1 MITLIDYG
9 VGNIFAF
16 QNVYKRL
23 NIPTKIAKT
32 QQDLADAKKM
42 ILPGV
47 GSFDYAMGQ
56 LNASGMR
63 EKLDELVLEKKVPV
77 IGICVG
83 MQMLAKTSEEG
94 VMPGLGWINAT
105 VKKIDTNLLTQTT
118 RLPHMGWNDV
128 SVKTKNPLL
137 KNLEFNSRF
146 YFLHSYYFETNLA
159 SDSIA
164 FSNYGKEFTCVVNH
178 KNIYGVQFHPESVLT
193 EHGHDLLN
201 NFLKA
206 YG

>member
-1 MITLIDYG
+1 MITIIDYG
-9 VGNIFAF
+9 VGNIKAF
-16 QNVYKRL
+16 YNIFSKLSVNV
-23 NIPTKIAKT
+23 KIAQKPK
-32 QQDLADAKKM
+32 DLINATKL

-47 GSFDYAMGQ
+47 GHFDYAMKRFSE
-56 LNASGMR
+56 SGM
-63 EKLDELVLEKKVPV
+63 LNVVDEMVMNHNIPIL
-77 IGICVG
+77 GICVG

-105 VKKIDTNLLTQTT
+105 VKKIDTNLLSQTT

-128 SVKTKNPLL
+128 SVKTENPLL

-178 KNIYGVQFHPESVLT
+178 KNIYGVQFHPEKSHHYGVQ
-193 EHGHDLLN
+193 LLN
-201 NFLKA
+201 NFA
-206 YG
+206 NI